1 MEGHRWF
8 DLRRYAVCKKAPFKK
23 TIERVYAIYDWES
36 RNIFKYAEVYQLK
49 EDDLAYVFAIPKSV
63 LEFDKGM
70 PDNIRENREYVR
82 LIYRNNE

>member
-1 MEGHRWF
+1 MIGKVE
-8 DLRRYAVCKKAPFKK
+8 
-23 TIERVYAIYDWES
+23 IY
-36 RNIFKYAEVYQLK
+36 FKYAEVYQLK

>member
-1 MEGHRWF
+1 MIWRMF
-8 DLRRYAVCKKAPFKK
+8 SLF
-23 TIERVYAIYDWES
+23 
-36 RNIFKYAEVYQLK
+36 
-49 EDDLAYVFAIPKSV
+49 PKSV